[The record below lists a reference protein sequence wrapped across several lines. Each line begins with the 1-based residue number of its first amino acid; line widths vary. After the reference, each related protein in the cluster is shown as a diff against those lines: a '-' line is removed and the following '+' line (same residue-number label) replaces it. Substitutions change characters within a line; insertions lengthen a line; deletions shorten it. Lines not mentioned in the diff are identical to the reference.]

1 MKPVIGVVPRYK
13 KLEGDTNIVFIS
25 ETVRRTLQKRGAKV
39 ELIMPVQDINNID
52 TKTEDFKEFSLEE
65 QKDIDEIMSKC
76 DGLLIPGGSKSTPY
90 DRYLL
95 EKAIEMKIPVLG
107 ICLGMQVMSFYD
119 EEIELNDIE
128 DNNHYQESDDEL
140 SHKVRINTNSKLYE
154 ILGKEEIEVNS
165 FHKRRVLGNHIYKTV
180 ATSPDGV
187 IEAIEYPTKT
197 FNLGVQ
203 WHPEISY
210 NFDDN
215 SKLIIDTFIN
225 EAKKYKDSKEKELL
239 EIK

>member
-1 MKPVIGVVPRYK
+1 
-13 KLEGDTNIVFIS
+13 
-25 ETVRRTLQKRGAKV
+25 
-39 ELIMPVQDINNID
+39 MPVQDINNID
-52 TKTEDFKEFSLEE
+52 TKTEDFKDFTVEE
-65 QKDIDEIMSKC
+65 QKDIETILNGC
-76 DGLLIPGGSKSTPY
+76 DALLIPGGSKSTPY

-95 EKAIEMKIPVLG
+95 ERAIEMKMPVLG

-119 EEIELNDIE
+119 EEIKLNDIE
-128 DNNHYQESDDEL
+128 NNDHYQESDDEL

-154 ILGKEEIEVNS
+154 ILGKEEIKVNS
-165 FHKRRVLGNHIYKTV
+165 FHKRRVLENHIYKTV

-210 NFDDN
+210 DFDAN
-215 SKLIIDTFIN
+215 SKLIINTFIN
-225 EAKKYKDSKEKELL
+225 EAKKYKDSKEKELV
-239 EIK
+239 ETK